1 MRISSAIVAG
11 RVSPESNGFITRS
24 LKGASIGI
32 SLKANLPPV
41 CPVNKRKFGGVVRG
55 VKIEA
60 KKHQFVLAKKYQ
72 KSMSVGVD
80 FGLCLALSFVHS
92 TQENLSSLN
101 SLLGVI
107 TYLSLSG

>member
-1 MRISSAIVAG
+1 M
-11 RVSPESNGFITRS
+11 
-24 LKGASIGI
+24 
-32 SLKANLPPV
+32 
-41 CPVNKRKFGGVVRG
+41 VRG

-92 TQENLSSLN
+92 TQENLSSLFQFFGVMASN
-101 SLLGVI
+101 SLPFGVKA
-107 TYLSLSG
+107 TFLSRDGPANTK